1 MEGVFRFRV
10 ATYNIH
16 KCRGFDRRTSPD
28 RINAVIEE
36 LRAEIVCLQEVVDAS
51 EGPRNFDQARE
62 IAKAFP
68 AYSWRFGSNRALRG
82 GQYGNMTL
90 TRFPIRSWRN
100 HDLTHGKREERG
112 VLQVDI
118 ELGGNQVLHVFNI
131 HLGTSYTERRSQ
143 AARLLSPAVLGQ
155 EGLSDPR
162 LIVGDFNEWT
172 IGLTTKLLRGS
183 FQTFRPQ
190 HGLRFPRTYPGMLP
204 LLSLDHYY
212 YEPPLELEQARLW
225 RSRRALIA
233 SDHLP
238 LIADFHIHAGQ
249 DEDGKERVRTDMLS
263 PAPFSGTNGST
274 PISKRLS

>member
-1 MEGVFRFRV
+1 MEGVTRFRV

-16 KCRGFDRRTSPD
+16 KCRGFDRRTSPG
-28 RINAVIEE
+28 RITAVIEE
-36 LRAEIVCLQEVVDAS
+36 LQAEIVCLQEVVDAP
-51 EGPRNFDQARE
+51 EGPRIFDQARE

-90 TRFPIRSWRN
+90 TRFPICSSRN

-118 ELGGNQVLHVFNI
+118 QIGGNQALHVFHI

-143 AARLLSPAVLGQ
+143 AARLFSPDVLEQ
-155 EGLSDPR
+155 DAMSDSR

-238 LIADFHIHAGQ
+238 LIADFRIHPGH
-249 DEDGKERVRTDMLS
+249 DDPKTS
-263 PAPFSGTNGST
+263 WPAA
-274 PISKRLS
+274 